1 MLFAKCKRLEF
12 TFLRVCLG
20 KHALPPLLPDLRRKL
35 CPPSCRRSIYRR
47 LYSRTG
53 RRSLPLLVGC
63 ATWRKK
69 QRHADLA
76 VRSCVRGNCD
86 RSASTSPIIRDPLC
100 GNVIP
105 RRKISRGDIGNDA
118 CRRKYNITSIRSNN
132 VREFNIRH
140 IARHGSCPIQR
151 PTMPRIVIAKYYR
164 HRQTYWVFWGQIPI
178 AQPSLY
184 LENIV

>member
-1 MLFAKCKRLEF
+1 MFRQACPSTPSTRSAAEAVSSVVSSRYVSSF
-12 TFLRVCLG
+12 VFPYRQ
-20 KHALPPLLPDLRRKL
+20 AISPLT
-35 CPPSCRRSIYRR
+35 RR
-47 LYSRTG
+47 LCY
-53 RRSLPLLVGC
+53 V
-63 ATWRKK
+63 AKK

-76 VRSCVRGNCD
+76 VRSCVRGNFD

-118 CRRKYNITSIRSNN
+118 CRRKYDITSIRSNN

-178 AQPSLY
+178 AQRSLY